1 MIHFT
6 KKDPAAVELGRKGGL
21 KGGKARAAKLS
32 PEKRT
37 EIAIKAAKARWAEK
51 PSSKQARNIYE
62 LLKQTGPLPP
72 AEIALILGYKQT
84 TVTPLLCRYVRQ
96 NRFFKRVAVG
106 WYDVT

>member
-21 KGGKARAAKLS
+21 S

-37 EIAIKAAKARWAEK
+37 EIAK

-62 LLKQTGPLPP
+62 LLKQTGPSPP
-72 AEIALILGYKQT
+72 LQVCTAK
-84 TVTPLLCRYVRQ
+84 
-96 NRFFKRVAVG
+96 
-106 WYDVT
+106 